1 MELRQIK
8 YFVTVAEELNF
19 RRAAER
25 LYMEQ
30 PPLSR
35 QIRHLEKELGV
46 ELFHRTKRGVSLT
59 EAGQAFLDE
68 ARLTLTQAELAVQAA
83 KLASRSKQTTL
94 KIGFSICTFNR
105 LLPEIIQ
112 AFRQDFPDVEVNLQE
127 MTTVAQVKALQASE
141 IDVGFLHLPIH
152 ADDLHTEV
160 VIVDQFVA
168 VLPENHPLAKLPQLS
183 LRSLAE
189 EPFVLFSRQAKPDFY
204 EQLIKTCQQ
213 VGFTPRIVQEATP
226 PEVAISFVAAGV
238 GVSLVTAIH
247 QEKQNSGVVFRTVS
261 EAIAGGGALPIAPL
275 EIAIAWQQN
284 NKSSVVRSFVDL
296 AKKIKS
302 QN

>member
-19 RRAAER
+19 RRAAEL

-46 ELFHRTKRGVSLT
+46 ELFNRTKRGVTLT

-105 LLPEIIQ
+105 ILPEMIQ

-152 ADDLHTEV
+152 ADDLQTEV
-160 VIVDQFVA
+160 VILDQFVA

-204 EQLIKTCQQ
+204 DQLIKTCQQ

-247 QEKQNSGVVFRTVS
+247 QEKQNSGVVFRTIS
-261 EAIAGGGALPIAPL
+261 DAIAPL

>member
-19 RRAAER
+19 RRAAEL

-46 ELFHRTKRGVSLT
+46 ELFHRTKRGVTLT

-94 KIGFSICTFNR
+94 KVGFSICTFNR
-105 LLPEIIQ
+105 LLPEMIQ

-152 ADDLHTEV
+152 ADDLQTEV
-160 VIVDQFVA
+160 VILDQFVA

-183 LRSLAE
+183 LRSLAKNR
-189 EPFVLFSRQAKPDFY
+189 LFCSLDKPNPIFTTNSSRLASK
-204 EQLIKTCQQ
+204 L
-213 VGFTPRIVQEATP
+213 
-226 PEVAISFVAAGV
+226 
-238 GVSLVTAIH
+238 VSHHV
-247 QEKQNSGVVFRTVS
+247 
-261 EAIAGGGALPIAPL
+261 
-275 EIAIAWQQN
+275 
-284 NKSSVVRSFVDL
+284 
-296 AKKIKS
+296 
-302 QN
+302 